1 VTIVLDSNGLTMLA
15 SNRARL
21 EELRRRGEWPAVL
34 PSVVLVEAL
43 SGDPRRDYH
52 ENRVLKTCD
61 IRPVDELLA
70 RGAGSLRSRT
80 GLRRAPSAVG
90 AVVVALADLVGG
102 ATVLSSDLGDLRA
115 LARHTS
121 NEVRVAHA

>member
-1 VTIVLDSNGLTMLA
+1 MTIVLDSNGLTMLA

-43 SGDPRRDYH
+43 TGDPRRDYH
-52 ENRVLKTCD
+52 ENRVLRTCD
-61 IRPVDELLA
+61 IRPVGELLA

-80 GLRRAPSAVG
+80 GLRRV
-90 AVVVALADLVGG
+90 
-102 ATVLSSDLGDLRA
+102 R
-115 LARHTS
+115 TS
-121 NEVRVAHA
+121 EWYRSRSKGVDYRSEVRAMERRRRVVSRARVECVRDSR